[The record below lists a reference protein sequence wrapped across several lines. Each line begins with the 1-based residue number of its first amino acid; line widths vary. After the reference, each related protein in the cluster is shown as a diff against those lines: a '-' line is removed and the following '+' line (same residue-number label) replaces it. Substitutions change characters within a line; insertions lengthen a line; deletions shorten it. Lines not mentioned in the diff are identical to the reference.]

1 MWTRRRPITHE
12 RKEERLDGARLR
24 GPGPGARRRPTLNL
38 SLRLG
43 KADISPVRSGHQP
56 DELTGVEGRAA
67 FRERIEAL
75 AVRTAPD
82 GPAASVL
89 LVDIDHFQA
98 VNHSHGQ
105 AVGDQVLRATAGR
118 LSALCPP
125 GDGPFRVGPD
135 QFALLLDPGSPDE
148 AISLARTAFLA
159 VREPLP
165 VDGRP
170 LQVSASVAIV
180 VVDGHQSADQVIRHA
195 DMTVFATKAAGG
207 RQIYVHSPELDE
219 WATARRRQLEALAVE
234 VEQLRSENRMLAA
247 STLVDPATGLPN
259 DAAFAADHSLVFA
272 RRRRAGDPYA
282 VLLID
287 LDWFFDFGQNSGTGT
302 ADRALA
308 AVARV
313 ISDTIRPGDRAYRYS
328 DDAFAVLLPGGN
340 GPVAVAVAERL
351 RLGIEALAIPHPA
364 NPSGVLTATAAA
376 VEGGFRHAEVANV
389 LDEAAGL
396 VLSGKQSGRN
406 RIVWPH

>member
-1 MWTRRRPITHE
+1 MSRWRRPITHE
-12 RKEERLDGARLR
+12 RKEERSDGARLR
-24 GPGPGARRRPTLNL
+24 GPGPGVRRRPTLNL

-43 KADISPVRSGHQP
+43 KADPSPLRTGHHP

-75 AVRTAPD
+75 VARSAP
-82 GPAASVL
+82 GAPGGSLL

-98 VNHSHGQ
+98 VNHCHGQ
-105 AVGDQVLRATAGR
+105 AAGDQVLRATAGR
-118 LSALCPP
+118 LSEVCPP
-125 GDGPFRVGPD
+125 GGGPFRVGPD
-135 QFALLLDPGSPDE
+135 QFALLLESGSADE
-148 AISLARTAFLA
+148 AISLARTVFLA
-159 VREPLP
+159 LREPLP
-165 VDGRP
+165 VDGRV

-180 VVDGHQSADQVIRHA
+180 IVDGHQSADRMMRNA

-219 WATARRRQLEALAVE
+219 WATARRRQLEALAAE
-234 VEQLRSENRMLAA
+234 VEQLRSENRVLAA
-247 STLVDPATGLPN
+247 STLIDTATGLPN
-259 DAAFAADHSLVFA
+259 DAAFAADHALVFA

-282 VLLID
+282 LLLID
-287 LDWFFDFGQNSGTGT
+287 LDWFFDFGRNSDADAG
-302 ADRALA
+302 DRALA
-308 AVARV
+308 TVAGL
-313 ISDTIRPGDRAYRYS
+313 IGGTIRPGDRAYRYG

-340 GPVAVAVAERL
+340 GPEAVAVAERV
-351 RLGIEALAIPHPA
+351 RLGIQELAIPHPA

-376 VEGGFRHAEVANV
+376 VEGGFRHADVGDV

-396 VLSGKQSGRN
+396 LLSGKQSGRN